1 MAINIGALC
10 FVLYTAMTYKH
21 QNNIVLSEQPITG
34 YSILEIDGG
43 GRKIRSTVKIT
54 YAGKDYYVG
63 IDRKLCKNIGKAKFF
78 YDRQHDTVFE
88 KNYLCM
94 RHVVFSFVPFVFS
107 LLLWMYPE
115 VRKNEVTRKDIL
127 KARKDIFLKDALP
140 ILKKKGFI
148 EEPFKTSNFGWCG
161 FGYIYDMCRLRK
173 GRFLEFVSVNITQ
186 GDKYIQIFINA
197 FEVTPKVD
205 SLSSLKDTECIKYVI
220 FPNCEKKMRLDSDF
234 TKGVPALSKEFWV
247 GGLKLGCYFTEV
259 GYNKQV
265 EKLKEKVKSKV
276 NIIDAY
282 FDKWYECQSPN
293 LVKWDGELVERRSCR
308 TFCGLQIF
316 K

>member
-1 MAINIGALC
+1 MRINKWIPIILAINTGALC
-10 FVLYTAMTYKH
+10 FALYIAMIYKH
-21 QNNIVLSEQPITG
+21 QNSIVLSEQPITD
-34 YSILEIDGG
+34 YSILEINIG
-43 GRKIRSTVKIT
+43 GRKISTTVKIT
-54 YAGKDYYVG
+54 YAGKDYCVG
-63 IDRKLCKNIGKAKFF
+63 IDRKLCKNIVF

-88 KNYLCM
+88 KDYLCI
-94 RHVVFSFVPFVFS
+94 RHIVFSFVLFVFS

-115 VRKNEVTRKDIL
+115 VRKNKVTRKDIL

-140 ILKKKGFI
+140 ILKKKGFV

-173 GRFLEFVSVNITQ
+173 DRFLEFVSVNITQ

-197 FEVTPKVD
+197 FEVTPKLD
-205 SLSSLKDTECIKYVI
+205 SLSLLKDTECLKYVI
-220 FPNCEKKMRLDSDF
+220 PPNSEKRMRLDSDF
-234 TKGVPALSKEFWV
+234 IQGVPTLSKEFWV
-247 GGLKLGCYFTEV
+247 GGLKLGRYFTEV

-276 NIIDAY
+276 YIIDAY

-293 LVKWDGELVERRSCR
+293 LVKWDGELVERR
-308 TFCGLQIF
+308 
-316 K
+316 